1 MVIPSSTTIDI
12 KYLSDL
18 VLETVAFLIC
28 SGLNILSSLYFI
40 PSLNLGINTLLETK
54 SIFMDCGTLNES
66 LSLFLLLNLGYPF
79 CFLKNLMN

>member
-1 MVIPSSTTIDI
+1 MEI

-28 SGLNILSSLYFI
+28 SGLKVLSSLYFI
-40 PSLNLGINTLLETK
+40 PSLNLGIYTRLESK
-54 SIFMDCGTLNES
+54 SIFMNCGTLNES

-79 CFLKNLMN
+79 CFLKNRKN